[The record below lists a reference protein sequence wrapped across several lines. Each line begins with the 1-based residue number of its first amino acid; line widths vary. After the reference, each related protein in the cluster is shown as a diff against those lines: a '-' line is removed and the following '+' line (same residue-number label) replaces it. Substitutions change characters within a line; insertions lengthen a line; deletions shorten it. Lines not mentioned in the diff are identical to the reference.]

1 MEPYEVHATPS
12 QEIHDWL
19 TANGW
24 YPGRDIG
31 EEAERLIGVRL
42 QDARGQGATLT
53 PAEPA
58 VRVIH
63 TYGGLR
69 LNRGGDNRDGAWIM
83 KPTFGY
89 RDDAADI
96 KELAE
101 ALGVELFSVGCES
114 AEFSLILVDET
125 GRFFLLH
132 HTGGYYAGDSDF
144 DAFRRFIEGEM
155 LPDAE
160 DYFV

>member
-58 VRVIH
+58 VRVTH

-69 LNRGGDNRDGAWIM
+69 L
-83 KPTFGY
+83 
-89 RDDAADI
+89 